1 MRFDMSRHGV
11 RNVAEWEESIQAH
24 LRRIAR
30 QYGVTLEVQSINFM
44 FEELIFALAE
54 QSPSQKVVILIDEYD
69 KPSPKVRSAR

>member
-30 QYGVTLEVQSINFM
+30 
-44 FEELIFALAE
+44 
-54 QSPSQKVVILIDEYD
+54 
-69 KPSPKVRSAR
+69 SPKVRSAR